1 MYMKEIYTDST
12 PDTLY
17 TFIQQNPLGVLTTA
31 IPSPTHPL
39 LQSTHIPW
47 VLDIPPTTD
56 SNDKVKLRGHIARSN
71 PQCAAILDSLANTQ
85 LESQSTSQSILPT
98 EVLLLFTSPYHSYI
112 TPHFYT
118 TTKPL
123 TGKVAPTWN
132 YAAVQVYGRARIYNP
147 RAEGGFGTRAAA
159 FLDKQIRDL
168 SAHCEGNIMGYTTP
182 TNTTSSNTGGKGGK
196 GEDQCPLAW
205 TVDDAP
211 EAYIN
216 ILKKNIVGI
225 EVTVERMDGKFKMSQ
240 ERGDGDREGVVRGL
254 DGMGGGDIE
263 RGVARM
269 VRECAGEK

>member
-12 PDTLY
+12 PDTLH

-47 VLDIPPTTD
+47 VLDIPSPTTTTD
-56 SNDKVKLRGHIARSN
+56 SINKVKLRGHIARSN
-71 PQCAAILDSLANTQ
+71 PQCAAILDSLATQ
-85 LESQSTSQSILPT
+85 PESTSQSTSQSILPT

-147 RAEGGFGTRAAA
+147 RAEGGLGTQAAA

-168 SAHCEGNIMGYTTP
+168 SAHCEGEIMGYTN
-182 TNTTSSNTGGKGGK
+182 TNITTGITGGKGEGRE
-196 GEDQCPLAW
+196 GAW

-254 DGMGGGDIE
+254 VDGMGRDIE
-263 RGVARM
+263 KGVARM